1 MVQEA
6 APAEAPPP
14 LGPVFGLFQQ
24 ALPGIE
30 LEGAQTPIDTAITIR
45 RDDLTRVME
54 AARRDDRL
62 AFDYLRCVSG
72 VDWIEDLEVVY
83 HLWSFR
89 HNHGVAL
96 KVRFPA
102 EDAHVPTVSH
112 IWLTANW
119 LERETH
125 EMYGIVFDGHPD
137 LRPLLTEEGLGY
149 YPLLKSHPLADI
161 EDWQEDYLQAIE
173 EAKAQLAEATGVAPV
188 LDEKAMKVKMAQEK
202 AQVMKKARDEA
213 RAKGLSPED
222 EKAAVQAAI
231 KQFEEE
237 FAARMAGGGAAA
249 APAAPV
255 DPRAA
260 KIQLAQAKAAVI
272 KKARD
277 EARAKGMSA
286 EDERAYVAEALKAF
300 SEQQAAAPAPAAA
313 PAAAPT
319 APQTPAEA
327 RAAKIQLAQAKA
339 AVITKAREE
348 ARAKGMSAEDERAY
362 VAEAL
367 KSFSEQQG

>member
-1 MVQEA
+1 MVNEA
-6 APAEAPPP
+6 APVAPPP
-14 LGPVFGLFQQ
+14 PTGPVFGLFQQ
-24 ALPGIE
+24 ALPGLE
-30 LEGAQTPIDTAITIR
+30 LEGAQTPIDTAITVK
-45 RDDLTRVME
+45 RDDFVRVMDAVRNDE
-54 AARRDDRL
+54 RL
-62 AFDYLRCVSG
+62 AFDYLRCLSG
-72 VDWIEDLEVVY
+72 VDWVTDLEVVY

-89 HNHGVAL
+89 HKHGVAI
-96 KVRFPA
+96 KVRCPNG
-102 EDAHVPTVSH
+102 DAHIPTVSH
-112 IWLTANW
+112 IWQTANW
-119 LERETH
+119 HEREAR

-173 EAKAQLAEATGVAPV
+173 EAKAQLAAATGVTPV
-188 LDEKAMKVKMAQEK
+188 LDEKALKIKMAQEK

-213 RAKGLSPED
+213 RAQGLSPED

-231 KQFEEE
+231 KTFEEE
-237 FAARMAGGGAAA
+237 FMAAQAGGAAGA

-260 KIQLAQAKAAVI
+260 KIQLAQAKAGVI

-277 EARAKGMSA
+277 EARAKGMSP
-286 EDERAYVAEALKAF
+286 EDERAFVAEALKAF
-300 SEQQAAAPAPAAA
+300 SEQQAAPAPAAA
-313 PAAAPT
+313 PAVAPAAP
-319 APQTPAEA
+319 QSPAEA

-339 AVITKAREE
+339 GVITKAREE
-348 ARAKGMSAEDERAY
+348 ARAKGMSPEDERAF

-367 KSFSEQQG
+367 RNFSQEQGG